1 MGFIDNV
8 KAEVTALEQ
17 KAIATI
23 EDPATLDLIET
34 ETAKIALGYLNT
46 APGLDQATITAKLT
60 TDAKELI
67 AKLPG
72 DIEGNA
78 YLAPIANQ
86 YVAKIVSA
94 GVADAYAEVAAKAVG
109 AGSEENPNV

>member
-1 MGFIDNV
+1 MSLIDEI
-8 KAEVTALEQ
+8 KAGITALET

-60 TDAKELI
+60 ADARELI
-67 AKLPG
+67 AKAPG

-78 YLAPIANQ
+78 YLAPIVNA
-86 YVAKIVSA
+86 YIAKIVSA
-94 GVADAYAEVAAKAVG
+94 GVADAYTEIAAKAVG
-109 AGSEENPNV
+109 SENPNV